1 MILKYGRTLS
11 EIQSEGA
18 TVKEAVI
25 TIPSYFTQEQRRMV
39 LDAAELAGLT
49 VFQLVHE
56 NVAAATMFAID
67 RTDTEKAINVM
78 FYNMGGIDTEVMIAR
93 FSAITDDKGKVF
105 EQVEVL
111 AETFDKSLGGEEF
124 DAVIVDMLVEA
135 FNAMPERKGKADV
148 RTNDKAMKRLFK
160 ESIKVKDILS
170 ANKVADVKVPELVD
184 FVTLR
189 TMLERVDFEERS
201 KHLLDRVGIPVE

>member
-1 MILKYGRTLS
+1 
-11 EIQSEGA
+11 
-18 TVKEAVI
+18 
-25 TIPSYFTQEQRRMV
+25 
-39 LDAAELAGLT
+39 
-49 VFQLVHE
+49 
-56 NVAAATMFAID
+56 MFAID
-67 RTDTEKAINVM
+67 RTDTEKGINVM

-93 FSAITDDKGKVF
+93 FSAVTDDKNKVY

-111 AETFDKSLGGEEF
+111 AETYDKSLGGEEF
-124 DAVIVDMLVEA
+124 DGIIVEMLVEA

-148 RTNDKAMKRLFK
+148 RTNEKAMKRLFK

-184 FVTLR
+184 YVTLR
-189 TMLERVDFEERS
+189 TLLERSDFEARS